1 MQDEYVVLGKF
12 RGSFYTEQGNVLE
25 FSKGFPVD
33 SIHAVKIYK
42 GELTSVKFE
51 ENYRP
56 DHYRKLSS
64 FVLQNVPNIVIE
76 SDKETP
82 FSGKRAYNLSD
93 LIIIDPKVVRTY
105 DINGKTYGEIESDA
119 YGVTERYPLLNKLD
133 PDEQPPRPPLV
144 DENYDRSSGKSE
156 IYSDNN
162 SNFSPLP
169 INPIEP
175 ITPPPSDGFRSY
187 FSGCLANFWLILGII
202 LFVMFLIS
210 VFGKLQS
217 MEDQCVIKE
226 KALLARNDEQRLL
239 DSIKISYDKN
249 FELVMGNSFKVYFY
263 RNSADFELSAKSN
276 IQRLYSIIT
285 GYEDKQFIIEGYHS
299 GKSIENVPEI
309 DKRRAE
315 HLRDTLIQMGVPPS
329 SLSIEMKGD
338 KPLLDPLSRL
348 SKTYVTGGAY
358 LEYNQNMRVEVRWN
372 KP

>member
-64 FVLQNVPNIVIE
+64 FVLQNVPNIIIE
-76 SDKETP
+76 SDKTTP

-105 DINGKTYGEIESDA
+105 DINGKTYGELESDA

-133 PDEQPPRPPLV
+133 PDEQPPQPALV
-144 DENYDRSSGKSE
+144 DEHYDRSSGKSE
-156 IYSDNN
+156 NYGDNN
-162 SNFSPLP
+162 SNYSPLP

-202 LFVMFLIS
+202 LLIMFLIS
-210 VFGKLQS
+210 VFEKLRS
-217 MEDQCVIKE
+217 MDDQCALKD
-226 KALLARNDEQRLL
+226 KALMARNDEQRLL

-249 FELVMGNSFKVYFY
+249 FELVMGNPFKVYFY
-263 RNSADFELSAKSN
+263 RNSSNFELSAKSN

-299 GKSIENVPEI
+299 GKSIENAPEI

-315 HLRDTLIQMGVPPS
+315 HLRDTLIQMGVPSS

-338 KPLLDPLSRL
+338 KPLLDPSSQL
-348 SKTYVTGGAY
+348 SKTYVTQGAY
-358 LEYNQNMRVEVRWN
+358 LEYNQNMRVEVKWK